1 MRPINAIV
9 LSSLLAA
16 LSAQAARADINYT
29 TFTDATNLQLVTN
42 AAINSGR
49 IRLTPNTT
57 NQVGAAW
64 HTVQQKVADGFTCTF
79 TFRIPT
85 NQSGGA
91 DGFAFVIQNSSVT
104 AIGGGGCRIGYH
116 GITNSLA
123 VEFDTYTSGTCDAGD
138 VADPNDNHVSVH
150 TRGALPNSAEQSASI
165 GINTNIPTLWNN
177 TIRTVRID
185 YTPGQMDVY
194 IDDMTTPRISAPA
207 DLTTLGLNAGKAW
220 IGFTAATG
228 GASEAHDILTWS
240 FIEGAPAGSGNPR
253 TPTITEPQ
261 FDGRIVNPQDV
272 HMETNPFFSS
282 GGHDHAC
289 TDWEIWSVSPVE
301 LVWQTLCISGIE
313 RLHTH
318 LGDGQFLGSHAG
330 RRDLF
335 PSTNYQLRARHRD
348 DSGASSTE
356 WSSYAMRSF
365 VTGAP
370 GASLPLSMRD
380 VVNTPTWTDAVSGV
394 PVLLPPAGAGAP
406 ATMIVGAADGSVL
419 LSFIAGSSGGTLV
432 TNPVA
437 MPGLKQVRLRLSGG
451 STGLL
456 LAASQLRMVDE
467 NCTPRTVSLPAV
479 ILAPNAERFLW
490 VSVAGSTYVGT
501 AAQDHAEF
509 STIAR
514 ASEHPFLPTQP
525 NYVIEK
531 FATGLQLPVTIAFVP
546 NPGLNPNDV
555 FFYVTE
561 LYGTIKMVTRDGTV
575 SNYATGLLNFN
586 PTGAFP
592 GSGEQGLTGLVVDPL
607 NGNLYA
613 TLLND
618 NPDDGGTNHF
628 PKVVRFQSTDGGRTM
643 SSMTTLM
650 FMTADP
656 QGQSHQISSIS
667 FGPDDLLYVHMGDGF
682 VASTAQNMD
691 VFRGKILRID
701 RSGQPVPSNPF
712 YDLADGITARDYI
725 YCSGVRNPF
734 GGAWRNSDGKRYVVE
749 NGPSIDRMFQL
760 VAGRNMGYTGS
771 DASMITFAMYNWSP
785 SHAPVSIVF
794 PQTSVFN
801 GSGFPAEK
809 MDVAIVTES
818 GPTYGSGPQ
827 PLGKRIV
834 EFGISPAGT
843 ITSGPT
849 TLVEYA
855 GAGQGTCVAIAAGPD
870 GLYFSDLYKD
880 LDAAS
885 PIDRGANIWRIRYTT
900 ASACCRADFDG
911 VNNVTIDDL
920 FLFLNA
926 YFSGDPRADMN
937 QAGGV
942 TIDDLFLYINTWF
955 TGC

>member
-1 MRPINAIV
+1 MRPIKTAV
-9 LSSLLAA
+9 PTALLALLA
-16 LSAQAARADINYT
+16 HQSVRADFNYT

-42 AAINSGR
+42 AAINTGR

-64 HTVQQKVADGFTCTF
+64 HTVQQGVADGFTCTF

-165 GINTNIPTLWNN
+165 GINTTIPTLWNN

-185 YTPGQMDVY
+185 YTPGQMEVY
-194 IDDMTTPRISAPA
+194 IDDMTTPRITAPA
-207 DLTTLGLNAGKAW
+207 DLSTLGLNAGKAW

-240 FIEGAPAGSGNPR
+240 FTEGSPAGSGKPR

-272 HMETNPFFSS
+272 HMETNTFFSS

-289 TDWEIWSVSPVE
+289 TDWEIWTVSPVE
-301 LVWQTLCISGIE
+301 MVWQTLCIGGIE

-335 PSTNYQLRARHRD
+335 PGTNYQLRSRHRD

-356 WSSYAMRSF
+356 WSNYALRSF
-365 VTGAP
+365 TTGQP

-380 VVNTPTWTDAVSGV
+380 AVNTPRWSVSATGALV
-394 PVLLPPAGAGAP
+394 ALPAAAGSPASL
-406 ATMIVGAADGSVL
+406 IVGAADGGVL
-419 LSFIAGSSGGTLV
+419 LSFIAAPGGGTLI

-437 MPGLKQVRLRLSGG
+437 MSGLRQVRLRISGG
-451 STGLL
+451 TSGLTL
-456 LAASQLRMVDE
+456 PPSQIALVDE
-467 NCTPRTVSLPAV
+467 LCTPHTVFIPALS
-479 ILAPNAERFLW
+479 IAPGAESFLW
-490 VSVAGSTYVGT
+490 VSVAGSTYIGNVS
-501 AAQDHAEF
+501 QDHAEL

-514 ASEHPFLPTQP
+514 ATEQPFLPTQP
-525 NYVIEK
+525 NYVVEK
-531 FATGLQLPVTIAFVP
+531 FTTGLQLPVTIAFVP
-546 NPGLNPNDV
+546 NPGPNANDV

-561 LYGTIKMVTRDGTV
+561 LYGIIKMVTRDGTV

-592 GSGEQGLTGLVVDPL
+592 GSGEQGLAGLVVDPST
-607 NGNLYA
+607 GDLYA
-613 TLLND
+613 TVVND
-618 NPDDGGTNHF
+618 NPDDVSTNHY
-628 PKVVRFQSTDGGRTM
+628 PKVIRFQSIDGGRTM
-643 SSMTTLM
+643 SSMSTLL
-650 FMTADP
+650 FMTNDP
-656 QGQSHQISSIS
+656 QGQSHQISNIS
-667 FGPDDLLYVHMGDGF
+667 FGPDGHLYVHMGDGF
-682 VASTAQNMD
+682 VAATAQNLAN
-691 VFRGKILRID
+691 FRGKILRMD
-701 RSGQPVPSNPF
+701 RTGAAVPANPF
-712 YDLADGITARDYI
+712 YDAADGITARDYVFT
-725 YCSGVRNPF
+725 SGVRNPF
-734 GGAWRNSDGKRYVVE
+734 GGAWRASDARLYVVE
-749 NGPSIDRMFQL
+749 NGPSVDRMFHA

-771 DASMITFAMYNWSP
+771 DASMATFAMYNWSP

-809 MDVAIVTES
+809 MDLAIVTES

-834 EFGISPAGT
+834 EFGINSAGA
-843 ITSGPT
+843 IASGPN

-870 GLYFSDLYKD
+870 GLYFSDLYRD

-926 YFSGDPRADMN
+926 YFTGDPRADIN
-937 QAGGV
+937 QLGGV
-942 TIDDLFLYINTWF
+942 TIDDLFVFINLWF